1 MIFDKFIHRVMN
13 RTALTLDDPAVW
25 HTGGTLFGGQAVQAM
40 KLPAVNAC
48 IEIISDSI
56 AKMPIYMMQSQT
68 RERLPNHRI
77 LDLLAG
83 RPTEALTAF
92 DYHKLMESR
101 RITYGNA
108 YALILRGEWGEPK
121 ELLPIAPGYMQP
133 VLDDNGRL
141 WYVGI
146 NPKTKEYRKFW
157 AADVLHYKAFTSDGL
172 EGISYL
178 RRGAETIE
186 AALQAQKYETSFYK
200 NGAQLAGVLSTETDL
215 SNQKT
220 GDGTASIKDKIRAEW
235 ARIHSGADN
244 AFRIAVLD
252 HGLKYTPITSTNRDA
267 QFIESKSASIEDIG
281 RLFNIP
287 LYKLGVGK
295 QTYSSNEQAA
305 IEYMQRTLAPIVSEY
320 EQEDSYKLLLPSERA
335 GGLQIR
341 RNMMGELRG
350 DWAARAAWYKAMR
363 EIGAYSIDDI
373 RALEDLQDVPG
384 GSERYASLNYVPA
397 DVFRQLSLNRN
408 QPAGGE

>member
-92 DYHKLMESR
+92 DYRKLMESR

-186 AALQAQKYETSFYK
+186 AALQAQKYEISFYK
-200 NGAQLAGVLSTETDL
+200 NGAQLTGVLTTETDL
-215 SNQKT
+215 ASTKYKT
-220 GDGTASIKDKIRAEW
+220 DAPSIKTQIREEW

-320 EQEDSYKLLLPSERA
+320 EQEDSYKLLLSSEREK
-335 GGLQIR
+335 GLQIR

-384 GSERYASLNYVPA
+384 GAERYASLNYVPA